1 MGTTILERVALRPVT
16 DADDAFLLALYGEI
30 RATEL
35 DQVVWEPGQREA
47 FLRMQHDLQTA
58 QYRGAHPQ
66 GSFDI
71 VEVDGRSA
79 GRLYVSRRDADVRIV
94 DVALTAEFRGRGIGG
109 ALVARVID
117 EAVASGRSTSIHV
130 EVHNPAASLYRRLGF
145 RPVSQR
151 GVYVLMERSA
161 T

>member
-1 MGTTILERVALRPVT
+1 MGTTVLDEVRLRPVT

-30 RATEL
+30 RAAEL
-35 DQVVWEPGQREA
+35 DQVAWEPGQREA
-47 FLRMQHDLQTA
+47 FLRMQLDLQTA

-66 GSFDI
+66 GTFDL
-71 VEVDGRSA
+71 VEADGRPA
-79 GRLYVSRRDADVRIV
+79 GRLYVSRRDDDIRIV
-94 DVALTAEFRGRGIGG
+94 DVALVAEFRGRGIGG
-109 ALVARVID
+109 ALVSRVIA
-117 EAVASGRSTSIHV
+117 EAVASGRTTSIHV